1 MASRSNGE
9 TVSENDPALHSFS
22 VSRLNGSLDWNNPV
36 PGLVGEREAVL
47 VGIKDVG
54 INFKKGKNARRLA
67 AFVSK
72 GPDVEMFIVEEFE
85 TKNNSTQRIFN
96 SLSSFSTA
104 QKVNSVEYAKDGG
117 YIVLYDENYKRLSGN
132 ALVSRK
138 AIKENKNESPHAG
151 APQQQAN
158 SGQCQTWG
166 VFLVITDEFGNE
178 IGSFL
183 LYEFTTGDC
192 TLALNAEQ
200 VPPDYGGS
208 GQMNDID
215 AEIERE
221 FSRAT
226 AFTSSP
232 EYHENYD
239 QSELVQGVITWIIGR
254 GSGWHVEAL
263 TQFSYNRTPYRDVN
277 TLQLVPVFNFSIY
290 KTMNS
295 RFVGFNMAVETTWEP
310 SPYVDII
317 HYNNSDKA
325 YGSSWVDGA
334 LRHKWKGALGSFP
347 VPGRVGAA
355 HNTLTF
361 RPK

>member
-1 MASRSNGE
+1 
-9 TVSENDPALHSFS
+9 
-22 VSRLNGSLDWNNPV
+22 
-36 PGLVGEREAVL
+36 
-47 VGIKDVG
+47 
-54 INFKKGKNARRLA
+54 
-67 AFVSK
+67 
-72 GPDVEMFIVEEFE
+72 
-85 TKNNSTQRIFN
+85 
-96 SLSSFSTA
+96 
-104 QKVNSVEYAKDGG
+104 
-117 YIVLYDENYKRLSGN
+117 
-132 ALVSRK
+132 
-138 AIKENKNESPHAG
+138 
-151 APQQQAN
+151 
-158 SGQCQTWG
+158 
-166 VFLVITDEFGNE
+166 
-178 IGSFL
+178 
-183 LYEFTTGDC
+183 
-192 TLALNAEQ
+192 
-200 VPPDYGGS
+200 
-208 GQMNDID
+208 MNDID